1 MANYQNL
8 IPFIMKWEGGLSKNK
23 SDYYAK
29 FPVDDSGYHT
39 NKGVAWKVFSS
50 VYGSDDNEKK
60 RWYAMTTQ
68 DWSIFYKKNYWDKMQ
83 GDLIKSQRIA
93 DVLVNWAWG
102 SGTSIPS
109 KAIQRIVGVTP
120 DGVLGPESVNA
131 INKGNEA
138 QIFAKLQ
145 KANLDFFDNLTKQ
158 PKYAM
163 FKTGW
168 DNRLKDLYNNFV
180 AKAQEVIEEGV
191 EVVKKNP
198 INTTVLVL
206 AVVVIAFIVIR
217 YN

>member
-29 FPVDDSGYHT
+29 FPVDASGYHT

-50 VYGSDDNEKK
+50 VYGSDDNAKK
-60 RWYAMTTQ
+60 RWYAMSPQ

-109 KAIQRIVGVTP
+109 KAIQRIVGVNA
-120 DGVLGPESVNA
+120 DGVIGNETVNA